1 MVMRLFKESM
11 KTKILAFNT
20 VVREVIEYASQVW
33 SPYTVVL
40 LDKLETIQRQ
50 AVRWVSKLNQTD
62 SVSECMKFS

>member
-1 MVMRLFKESM
+1 MRLFKESM

-62 SVSECMKFS
+62 SVSKCMKFS